1 MTISDEKLLAYADG
15 LLTPAEIDEI
25 DRLFAD
31 DADARET
38 LAALKQSDLPYRE
51 AAETLIDV
59 PDLSHL
65 AAPIQW
71 HQPPRDVMDRYN
83 DAMHTQTGARSQ
95 KRSSKPKECAHD
107 V

>member
-51 AAETLIDV
+51 AA
-59 PDLSHL
+59 
-65 AAPIQW
+65 
-71 HQPPRDVMDRYN
+71 
-83 DAMHTQTGARSQ
+83 
-95 KRSSKPKECAHD
+95 
-107 V
+107 